1 MKRQTFI
8 ALLTFLSFAFPLIVS
23 ANQEM
28 SVTRET
34 PEVSGPLKGRIGVVV
49 ESHFD
54 EVELVKFQEF
64 FPAHGYEIVFMS
76 YLWDQPE
83 LTFTGNDFTHQVV
96 VDTDITKVDLSKLDG
111 IILIGGYAMDRLRY
125 ETKIN
130 SDGSSSAPAVDFLRA
145 VMETDRLKVGT
156 ICHSLWL
163 FTAAPDL
170 LAGKKVTAAHN
181 ILADVRN
188 AGGLIQI
195 EDKQAVDTYVDGNLI
210 SGKHPEVVD
219 EFMQVYLSELEK
231 VN

>member
-1 MKRQTFI
+1 MKRLTVF
-8 ALLTFLSFAFPLIVS
+8 ALLTLLAFAFPLAGS
-23 ANQEM
+23 AGQEM
-28 SVTRET
+28 EVTRET

-54 EVELVKFQEF
+54 EIELIKFQEF

-76 YLWDQPE
+76 YLWDKPE
-83 LTFTGNDFTHQVV
+83 LTFTGNDFTHKVV
-96 VDTDITKVDLSKLDG
+96 VRTDITKVDLSRFDG

-125 ETKIN
+125 TTKVN
-130 SDGSSSAPAVDFLRA
+130 PDGTSSAPAVEFLRK
-145 VMETDRLKVGT
+145 VVETDRIKVGT

-181 ILADVRN
+181 ILSDVRN
-188 AGGLIQI
+188 AGGLVQI
-195 EDKQAVDTYVDGNLI
+195 EDNQAVDTFVDGNLV
-210 SGKHPEVVD
+210 SGKHPDVVD

-231 VN
+231 AD